1 MRKISL
7 TASVF
12 IFLLVGLS
20 CFAFAK
26 EATPPAK
33 SKEFE
38 RKLSEQY
45 QNEKK
50 NYLEAVENYKTVRQ
64 EFLEAKEKLRNLK
77 TLKNEE
83 LAVEKAKKHLLKSLE
98 IIIRHL
104 EILKGRIQNIPDI
117 DPTLVASLTSEI
129 DGFIS
134 EMSAKKATVESA
146 TTLEE
151 LRPIF
156 AELKDYWR
164 QVQGRGKRITGYI
177 LAARFNHFMN
187 KLETLSQKL
196 IDLMAELSAKGVDT
210 SEVETH
216 LAKFDENLVKAE
228 EKYNLA
234 IEKFNSITT
243 LEEANSFFVEGHNL
257 LKEAHTYLK
266 QAHAALRE
274 ATRIIRELSVLGEGD

>member
-12 IFLLVGLS
+12 IFLLVGFS
-20 CFAFAK
+20 YFAFAK

-33 SKEFE
+33 LKELE
-38 RKLSEQY
+38 RKLSERY

-50 NYLEAVENYKTVRQ
+50 NYLEAVENYKTVHQ

-83 LAVEKAKKHLLKSLE
+83 QVVEKAKKHLLKSLE
-98 IIIRHL
+98 IIVRHL
-104 EILKGRIQNIPDI
+104 EILNERIKNIPDI
-117 DPTLVASLTSEI
+117 DPVLAASLTSEI

-151 LRPIF
+151 LKPIF

-164 QVQGRGKRITGYI
+164 QVQGREKRITGHI
-177 LAARFNHFMN
+177 LAARFNHFVN

-210 SEVETH
+210 SEVETS
-216 LAKFDENLVKAE
+216 LAKFDENLLKAE
-228 EKYNLA
+228 EKYNQA
-234 IEKFNSITT
+234 IEKFNSIAT
-243 LEEANSFFVEGHNL
+243 LEDANRLFVEGHNF

-266 QAHAALRE
+266 QAHVALRE
-274 ATRIIRELSVLGEGD
+274 AARIIRELSASEEGD